1 MFNNFIENHYS
12 MDKMTIRD
20 KLMNQTGG
28 GDIYFNMYI
37 HYFIGIILLVI
48 GLMLIKSTEELE
60 KTTGIIRNIQI
71 NPDDKSY
78 NLIVEYNVSNTKL
91 VRRVTGYKNNNYEI
105 NDEITIY
112 YDKNE
117 PNICKI
123 HQFNYKYIGTII
135 LIIGLFT
142 LGYKLFDN

>member
-37 HYFIGIILLVI
+37 HYFIGIILLIV
-48 GLMLIKSTEELE
+48 GLMLIKSTNELE

-78 NLIVEYNVSNTKL
+78 YIQVEYNVSNTKL
-91 VRRVTGYKNNNYEI
+91 IRRVTGYKNYNYKI

-123 HQFNYKYIGTII
+123 HQFNYKYIGIII